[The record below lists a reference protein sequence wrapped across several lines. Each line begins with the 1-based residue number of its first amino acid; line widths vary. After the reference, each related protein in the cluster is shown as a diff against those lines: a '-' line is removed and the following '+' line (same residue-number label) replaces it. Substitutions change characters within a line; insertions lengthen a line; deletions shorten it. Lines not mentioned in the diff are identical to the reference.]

1 MNWIGVLFFFS
12 VLGYTLLLMLA
23 SREMKAGPALLSA
36 VCAMLFVAYYGVI
49 ILGLMI
55 PVAYVLIYGGLA
67 GFAAGSVCMLLNIRN
82 LRRRVLSPGML
93 VFALICIYCLWEA
106 PFIIIQDHDSMSYWA
121 RAVKELYTFNRF
133 YIHGNATM
141 FHTDYIPLLASLQ
154 YCVVRV
160 FGWQDAYPTFVTSVC
175 IAASVAAMAGTFK
188 KGWLSVIM
196 GVLFVYAYRIFGFG
210 LHDMRADGPMLMVFT
225 AGLLIL
231 ITRNDND
238 WVSLLAPVLVCSVL
252 VGFKIYSGLMFA
264 VVILI
269 GFLIDWR
276 GAAKQKRSCRS
287 LAAASILSAILI
299 ITLQVSWS
307 VLFNY
312 ATAAAKAESA
322 LLQTEYAGMTSS
334 ASDVSV
340 SVSQLLSGNPRTAE
354 LMQSFT
360 PEKMERFLM
369 LADETLQAYT
379 SSRLI
384 WIWLFTLPAIMLCP
398 AVSRE
403 KRKALIKTLLLL
415 VLTFLIYLLGLFGS
429 YFVQAETAGAAL
441 NYLSTASSPLLIC
454 SLFLTV
460 WLAQDGLRA
469 AATVAIAAMT
479 GGMIVLASP
488 AVLLPDLEKDEY
500 KAEAALA
507 VNFYEYDIP
516 GLLTDEDY
524 GKRALL
530 LESSYQAT
538 EVNSKSGKTHAYAYF
553 GLPVRVLEPVYYIYG
568 DYTQLEDGFN
578 GEWLR
583 QHIINSRC
591 DLLIVRVEDFLYWEE
606 ISDALE
612 LYGDYDDCIGVY
624 DVIYEDGELSFEFRL
639 SEEENW
645 EE

>member
-23 SREMKAGPALLSA
+23 LPKMKAGAALLSS
-36 VCAMLFVAYYGVI
+36 VCAMLFIAYYGVI

-67 GFAAGSVCMLLNIRN
+67 GFAAGSVCTLLNIRN
-82 LRRRVLSPGML
+82 LRMRVLSPGML
-93 VFALICIYCLWEA
+93 VFVLICFYCLCEA
-106 PFIIIQDHDSMSYWA
+106 PFIVIQDHDSMSYWA

-133 YIHGNATM
+133 YIHENATM

-175 IAASVAAMAGTFK
+175 IAASVAALAGSFK

-196 GVLFVYAYRIFGFG
+196 AVLFVYGYRIFGFG
-210 LHDMRADGPMLMVFT
+210 LHDMRADGPMLMLFA
-225 AGLLIL
+225 AGLLSL
-231 ITRNDND
+231 ITRDDNN
-238 WVSLLAPVLVCSVL
+238 WLSLLAPVLVCSVI

-264 VVILI
+264 VVILL
-269 GFLIDWR
+269 GFLIEWR
-276 GAAKQKRSCRS
+276 GAAKQKLPCRP
-287 LAAASILSAILI
+287 LAAASILSAVLI
-299 ITLQVSWS
+299 IALQVSWS

-312 ATAAAKAESA
+312 TTAAAQAESA
-322 LLQTEYAGMTSS
+322 FLQMEYTGTASL

-340 SVSQLLSGNPRTAE
+340 SVGQLLSGNPRTAE

-360 PEKMERFLM
+360 PEKIERFLM
-369 LADETLQAYT
+369 LAGETLQTYA

-384 WIWLFTLPAIMLCP
+384 WIWLFILPVIILCVV
-398 AVSRE
+398 ASRE
-403 KRKALIKTLLLL
+403 KRKAVIKILCLL
-415 VLTFLIYLLGLFGS
+415 VLTFLIYLMGLFGS

-441 NYLSTASSPLLIC
+441 NYLSTASAPLLIC
-454 SLFLTV
+454 ALFLTG

-469 AATVAIAAMT
+469 AAAISLAVMT
-479 GGMIVLASP
+479 GGMIALASP

-500 KAEAALA
+500 KIEAALA
-507 VNFYEYDIP
+507 VDFYEYDIP
-516 GLLTDEDY
+516 GLLTEEDF

-538 EVNSKSGKTHAYAYF
+538 EVSSKSGKTHAYAYF

-624 DVIYEDGELSFEFRL
+624 DVIYENGELSFEFRL
-639 SEEENW
+639 PEEEDW